1 MAFKIALI
9 QGDGIG
15 KEVIAEGKK
24 VIEAVSE
31 KFNFEISWNEYNFG
45 AERYLKEGKTLT
57 EGDLKELSKNKG
69 IYFSAI
75 GDPRVKP
82 GILEKGILLAMRFYF
97 DEYINLRPIKFFE
110 GVQEILKNKT
120 AKDINFYA
128 VRENTED
135 FYVGIGSNE
144 AKKKHKDEFE
154 ILRTLYSVKF
164 NLDIESDKDEI
175 AYQLGILSKKGCER
189 IIKYAFELAKR
200 KNFDLVTS
208 VDKAN
213 VLNFYAL
220 WRKAFDEISKEYIN
234 DRIKSEYLY
243 VDAAA
248 MFFVLKPERFK
259 VLAIPNMFGDIL
271 TDLGA
276 GICGGLGTAAS
287 GNINPK
293 GISMFEPI
301 HGSAPDI
308 AGKGIANPIGQIL
321 AGAMM
326 LDELKKSDAAD
337 MIIKAVEDVLR
348 ESKVITPDLGGDAKT
363 RDVGN
368 EIVKK
373 IKGASNN

>member
-1 MAFKIALI
+1 MKIALI
-9 QGDGIG
+9 PGDGIG
-15 KEVIAEGKK
+15 KEVMTEGKK
-24 VIEAVSE
+24 VIDAVSE
-31 KFNFEISWNEYNFG
+31 KLNFEISWNEYNFG

-57 EGDLKELSKNKG
+57 EDDLKELSKNKS

-82 GILEKGILLAMRFYF
+82 GILEKGILLAIRFYF
-97 DEYINLRPIKFFE
+97 DEYVNLRPIKFFE
-110 GVQEILKNKT
+110 GIAPVLKDKN

-144 AKKKHKDEFE
+144 FKKRHKDEFK
-154 ILRTLYSVKF
+154 ILRNLYNVKF

-175 AYQLGILSKKGCER
+175 AYQIGILSKKGCER

-200 KNFDLVTS
+200 KNLDLVTS

-213 VLNFYAL
+213 VLNFYTP
-220 WRKAFDEISKEYIN
+220 WRKIFEKISKNYRN
-234 DRIKSEYLY
+234 IKTEYLY
-243 VDAAA
+243 VDAAS

-259 VLAIPNMFGDIL
+259 VVVVPNMFGDIL

-287 GNINPK
+287 GNINPD
-293 GISMFEPI
+293 GISMFEPV

-308 AGKGIANPIGQIL
+308 AGKGIANPIAQIL

-326 LDELKKSDAAD
+326 LDELKKPEAANL
-337 MIIKAVEDVLR
+337 IIKAVEDVLK
-348 ESKVITPDLGGDAKT
+348 EGKVRTPDLGGNAKT
-363 RDVGN
+363 KDVGD

-373 IKGASNN
+373 IKEM